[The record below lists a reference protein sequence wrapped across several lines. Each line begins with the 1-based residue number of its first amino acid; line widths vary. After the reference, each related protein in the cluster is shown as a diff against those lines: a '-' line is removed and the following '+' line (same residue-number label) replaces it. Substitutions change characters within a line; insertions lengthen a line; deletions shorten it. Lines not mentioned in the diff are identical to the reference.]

1 MSHRTGR
8 LLSIVVSMLV
18 AVIVAVAVAAMRFY
32 PVCSSVGLPWYC
44 GIPLAERLVQ

>member
-1 MSHRTGR
+1 MTDRM
-8 LLSIVVSMLV
+8 LSIVSLLV

-44 GIPLAERLVQ
+44 GIPLVEWLLQ